1 MKKHF
6 TFKLHSGQKC
16 RPETIESRTLNLAPN
31 FNEFRPPAARERD
44 ASDRIVRVRLWL
56 AAVDAA
62 AFKGQPH
69 QAPLGRPA
77 RHLVAPFI
85 VPLGGFFVRPVRCIA
100 GRNPSNVFF
109 LTHAAL
115 PILGRSFTGAS
126 GCFFFVCGV
135 RVPFAFRIRSITH
148 TSSRMWP

>member
-1 MKKHF
+1 MKNTSLSNCTRVKNVV
-6 TFKLHSGQKC
+6 QKQLNHA
-16 RPETIESRTLNLAPN
+16 LNLAPN

-56 AAVDAA
+56 AAVDTA